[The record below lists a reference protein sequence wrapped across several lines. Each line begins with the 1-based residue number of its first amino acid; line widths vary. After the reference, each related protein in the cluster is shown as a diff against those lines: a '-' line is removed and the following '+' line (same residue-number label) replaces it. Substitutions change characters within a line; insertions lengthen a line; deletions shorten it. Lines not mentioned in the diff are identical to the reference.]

1 MKIELP
7 VTAAAVTSAAMEA
20 STASAVEA
28 AAKARL
34 TSRRESSSDSSM
46 IKAAERT
53 GMATGLDVRRRRSV
67 LGRCKSMLRG

>member
-7 VTAAAVTSAAMEA
+7 VTATAVTPAAMET
-20 STASAVEA
+20 STASTVEA

-46 IKAAERT
+46 IKAAERA
-53 GMATGLDVRRRRSV
+53 GMSTGL
-67 LGRCKSMLRG
+67 GRGESMLRSRESVLRN